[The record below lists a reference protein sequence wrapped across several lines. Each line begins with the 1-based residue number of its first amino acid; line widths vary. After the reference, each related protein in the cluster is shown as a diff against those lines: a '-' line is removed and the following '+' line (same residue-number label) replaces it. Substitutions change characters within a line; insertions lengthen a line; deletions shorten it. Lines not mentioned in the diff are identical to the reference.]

1 MLEIAGV
8 SVVWAFAAGVIS
20 FLSPCVLPLVPGYV
34 SYVAGVSLD
43 DLRDPGNRQ
52 TRLIAV
58 GYSAAFVFGFTLVF
72 VILGASATALG
83 QLFLS
88 YRVVSDVL
96 AGGIIVL
103 FGLHLAGVL
112 RLPALNRDLRF
123 AAANGRWKA
132 PGAVLLGAAFA
143 FGWTPCIGPILGSV
157 LTLSAARGTVIEG
170 ASLLFVYALGLG
182 IPFLLVALFTGS
194 FLRRLKSV
202 GRIGRQLQIG
212 SGMILILVGLAMASG
227 YLGMVATWLLTNLSW
242 LQNLVV

>member
-1 MLEIAGV
+1 MFEIAGV
-8 SVVWAFAAGVIS
+8 SALWAFAAGIIS

-43 DLRDPGNRQ
+43 DLRDANNTQ

-58 GYSAAFVFGFTLVF
+58 GYSGAFVLGFTLVF

-88 YRVVSDVL
+88 YRSVSDVV
-96 AGGIIVL
+96 AGGIIIL
-103 FGLHLAGVL
+103 FGIHLPGLL
-112 RLPALNRDLRF
+112 RLPALNRDIRF
-123 AAANGRWKA
+123 TAAKRRWKA

-157 LTLSAARGTVIEG
+157 LTLSAARGTAIEG

-182 IPFLLVALFTGS
+182 IPFLLVAIFTGT

-202 GRIGRQLQIG
+202 GRFGRQLQVG
-212 SGMILILVGLAMASG
+212 SGVVLLFVGLAMAIG
-227 YLGMVATWLLTNLSW
+227 YLGVAGTWMLTNLTW
-242 LQNLVV
+242 LQSLIL

>member
-8 SVVWAFAAGVIS
+8 NALWAFTAGIIS

-43 DLRDPGNRQ
+43 DLRAPGNSQ
-52 TRLIAV
+52 TRLAAV
-58 GYSAAFVFGFTLVF
+58 GYSAAFVMGFTLIF

-83 QLFLS
+83 QLLLS
-88 YRVVSDVL
+88 YRTVSDVV
-96 AGGIIVL
+96 AGGIIIL
-103 FGLHLAGVL
+103 FGLHLAGLL

-123 AAANGRWKA
+123 TAARSRWKA

-157 LTLSAARGTVIEG
+157 LTLSAARSTVAEG
-170 ASLLFVYALGLG
+170 ASLLFIYSLGLG
-182 IPFLLVALFTGS
+182 IPFLLVAAFTGF

-202 GRIGRQLQIG
+202 GRIGRRLQVG
-212 SGMILILVGLAMASG
+212 SGVMLVLVGVAMAFG
-227 YLGMVATWLLTNLSW
+227 YLGIAATWLLTNFSW
-242 LQNLVV
+242 LQSLAV